1 MKLGIHQPQ
10 FLPWINYFLKIE
22 ECDYFVLLDSVDYQK
37 NGLQNRNQIKT
48 INGKSWLTVP
58 VENKLGCKISD
69 IKILN
74 TNNWKKKHLG
84 TIHQFYSKASQFNNY
99 YPELKK
105 IYDKDWTLLSNF
117 NFELI
122 KMMMSWLNIRT
133 PLVLSSQLNLTGKS
147 NELIINIC
155 NKLNADTYIS
165 GDGAK
170 NYLDQNLFEKSNINL
185 TFNSK
190 YTIKQ
195 YNQLYREQGF
205 MNDLS
210 AIDIIFNCGDSWKKY
225 LI

>member
-1 MKLGIHQPQ
+1 
-10 FLPWINYFLKIE
+10 
-22 ECDYFVLLDSVDYQK
+22 
-37 NGLQNRNQIKT
+37 
-48 INGKSWLTVP
+48 
-58 VENKLGCKISD
+58 
-69 IKILN
+69 
-74 TNNWKKKHLG
+74 
-84 TIHQFYSKASQFNNY
+84 
-99 YPELKK
+99 
-105 IYDKDWTLLSNF
+105 
-117 NFELI
+117 
-122 KMMMSWLNIRT
+122 MMMSWLNIRT

-210 AIDIIFNCGDSWKKY
+210 AIDIIFNCGDFRGKI
-225 LI
+225 LNLN